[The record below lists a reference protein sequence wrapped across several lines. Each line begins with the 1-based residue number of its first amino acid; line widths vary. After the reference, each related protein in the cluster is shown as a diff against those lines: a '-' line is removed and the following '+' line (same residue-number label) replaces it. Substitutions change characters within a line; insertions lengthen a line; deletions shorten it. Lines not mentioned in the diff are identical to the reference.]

1 MSVLFFNPNK
11 LNKNTMPEEKYFKR
25 KINEGTIKRTH
36 LCSFDKKIKLDMI
49 VQSGKKTVEYIMK
62 LQAKEVATDKKVN
75 STNDAEENFRKQL
88 SSVRINDLPVVY
100 EDLINSFD
108 DEEIL
113 EVITFINDGDMSDY
127 GGKKSPKNA

>member
-1 MSVLFFNPNK
+1 
-11 LNKNTMPEEKYFKR
+11 
-25 KINEGTIKRTH
+25 
-36 LCSFDKKIKLDMI
+36 MI